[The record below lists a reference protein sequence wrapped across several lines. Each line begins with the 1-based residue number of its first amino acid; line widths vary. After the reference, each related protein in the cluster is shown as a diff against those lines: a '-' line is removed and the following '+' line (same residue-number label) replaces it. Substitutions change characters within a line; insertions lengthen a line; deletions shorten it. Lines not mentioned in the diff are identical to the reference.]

1 MDRVEEETK
10 WALNFPQKILI
21 SVNLPIAMDAK
32 IVTDL
37 LFHPSAFFII
47 LRTFK
52 IRNSKLVLEL
62 SQHQN

>member
-10 WALNFPQKILI
+10 CASNFPQKILI
-21 SVNLPIAMDAK
+21 SVNYLAMDAK

-37 LFHPSAFFII
+37 LFPPSAFFII
-47 LRTFK
+47 LSTFK
-52 IRNSKLVLEL
+52 ICDNKLVLEL